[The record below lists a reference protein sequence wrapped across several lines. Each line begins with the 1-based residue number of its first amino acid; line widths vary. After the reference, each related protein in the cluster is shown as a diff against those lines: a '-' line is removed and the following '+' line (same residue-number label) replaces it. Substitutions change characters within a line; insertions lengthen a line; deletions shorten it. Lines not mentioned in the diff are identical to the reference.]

1 MTDITVLSLDAA
13 KSQDRSAFVDLGR
26 RFSAQVPHFV
36 PQMRSEQ
43 IELVHPDKNPFF
55 QHADVQLFIAQRGG
69 KPVGRISAHIDH
81 LALTIPPE
89 QGMGPG
95 TGMFGYFDA
104 DDAEVAK
111 ALLAKAEEWLK
122 AKGMTRVLAPLSM
135 SVWEEPGL
143 LVKGHDHAP
152 TVMMGHD
159 DARYQAWIEGL

>member
-111 ALLAKAEEWLK
+111 ALLAKAEE
-122 AKGMTRVLAPLSM
+122 
-135 SVWEEPGL
+135 
-143 LVKGHDHAP
+143 
-152 TVMMGHD
+152 
-159 DARYQAWIEGL
+159 

>member
-69 KPVGRISAHIDH
+69 KPWAGSARISIT
-81 LALTIPPE
+81 L
-89 QGMGPG
+89 
-95 TGMFGYFDA
+95 
-104 DDAEVAK
+104 
-111 ALLAKAEEWLK
+111 
-122 AKGMTRVLAPLSM
+122 R
-135 SVWEEPGL
+135 
-143 LVKGHDHAP
+143 
-152 TVMMGHD
+152 
-159 DARYQAWIEGL
+159 